1 MIVRNV
7 LVKQAIFHET
17 VNEPTQD
24 DAKYQSFR
32 SFCIPIRP
40 FSRKCIEIRRFVF
53 FFLFFQETCIFD
65 TIKYLFSNERRKNVW
80 TSEMQV
86 WDSLEGVQCL
96 SKFLKTLWILRGIL
110 IFSIKMYNYIQFL

>member
-32 SFCIPIRP
+32 SFCIPIVLPP
-40 FSRKCIEIRRFVF
+40 FPPKCIEIPR
-53 FFLFFQETCIFD
+53 FLFVIFSTHLYIRYD
-65 TIKYLFSNERRKNVW
+65 KIFVLERAMEKCLD
-80 TSEMQV
+80 SEMQV
-86 WDSLEGVQCL
+86 WDSLERVQCL
-96 SKFLKTLWILRGIL
+96 SKFLKTPRIL
-110 IFSIKMYNYIQFL
+110 IFSLPLRCTIIYNFYER